1 MNTFAA
7 PVATLLR
14 HGKANGSPTLT
25 AGLFSKNTVLEVAT
39 ATLGCPNPAAS
50 SEQQKIEVLQDTLVG
65 AIFALGHAMSI
76 TVTEQGDLCNWNASP
91 ATIGMILLILIVAHV
106 GATRGTRGA
115 GGQYE

>member
-1 MNTFAA
+1 MNTFAE

-14 HGKANGSPTLT
+14 HGKANGSPTLQ

-39 ATLGCPNPAAS
+39 ATLACPTPPPS
-50 SEQQKIEVLQDTLVG
+50 SEQQKIDVLQDILVG
-65 AIFALGHAMSI
+65 AFFALGHAMSI
-76 TVTEQGDLCNWNASP
+76 TVTEQGDLCNCNASP

-106 GATRGTRGA
+106 GDARGTIGA